1 MKRLVTFILVLM
13 VMAVL
18 AAPVAA
24 NNGNGSGRGNGDG
37 GGTVWNKKKCEDAGG
52 YWYNERGVKSCNT
65 IQAGDV
71 EFPDTA
77 WDDQDWEAI
86 MDFLQRDPDDRT
98 ENTINVFVVLTIGTS
113 QRGNVGAFGTRGT
126 EEPKITCETLG
137 NVFLPDSVC
146 EWIASLGLPH

>member
-24 NNGNGSGRGNGDG
+24 RSHDDG
-37 GGTVWNKKKCEDAGG
+37 PMNKKKCEDAGG
-52 YWYNERGVKSCNT
+52 YWFNERGVKSCNT
-65 IQAGDV
+65 IQEGDV